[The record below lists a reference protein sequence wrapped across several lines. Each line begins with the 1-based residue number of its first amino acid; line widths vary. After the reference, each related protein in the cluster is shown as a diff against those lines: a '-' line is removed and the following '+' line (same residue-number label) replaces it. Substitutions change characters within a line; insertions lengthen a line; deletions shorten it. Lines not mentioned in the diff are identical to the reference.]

1 MHHSGEVISVSA
13 RMTNAFPVSIIRQ
26 TASKTHPLPN
36 KSHFESLKRRQNLSF
51 LNECYSL
58 CFQVQKQVN
67 VSSDLDLCFHLSPIS
82 TFPNKLCC
90 LELITNIWASFVRK
104 NVGSPEVWWDSW
116 RASVTLAVNQ
126 GCITILLSPPSIEI
140 MLKLLLGLELY
151 FVLEPFH
158 PPCNSPSNRL
168 LQSGNLCSSHIWSR

>member
-1 MHHSGEVISVSA
+1 
-13 RMTNAFPVSIIRQ
+13 MTNAFPVSIIRQ

-36 KSHFESLKRRQNLSF
+36 KSHFGSLKRRQNLSF

-82 TFPNKLCC
+82 TLPNKLCC
-90 LELITNIWASFVRK
+90 LELITSFWASFVRK
-104 NVGSPEVWWDSW
+104 NVGRPEVWWDSG
-116 RASVTLAVNQ
+116 RAPVTLAVNQ
-126 GCITILLSPPSIEI
+126 GCITILLSPPSIEM

-168 LQSGNLCSSHIWSR
+168 LQSGNLCSIHIWSR